1 MRDFKLR
8 RRFNEFVKNGGG
20 GGGSAGGGFVVTFE
34 QTGDW
39 QYTSDKTSGELY
51 DAINSGS
58 AVMGIEIRNGS
69 KYTCGIFAKL
79 NEDGQ
84 YVEEIQ
90 LSGNTGTGAPITAG
104 SREATTWG
112 IQD

>member
-8 RRFNEFVKNGGG
+8 RRFNKFVKNGGG
-20 GGGSAGGGFVVTFE
+20 GGAGGGFVITFE
-34 QTGDW
+34 KTGDW
-39 QYTSDKTSGELY
+39 EYTSDKTSGELY

-58 AVMGIEIRNGS
+58 AVMGIEIVYGS
-69 KYTCGIFAKL
+69 KYTCGVIALL

-84 YVEEIQ
+84 YVEQVQ
-90 LSGNTGTGAPITAG
+90 LSGASGVGGPITAS

>member
-8 RRFNEFVKNGGG
+8 RRFNKFVKNGGG
-20 GGGSAGGGFVVTFE
+20 GGAGGGFVITFE
-34 QTGDW
+34 KTGDW

-58 AVMGIEIRNGS
+58 AVMGIEI
-69 KYTCGIFAKL
+69 KYDRRVTCGIFATL

-84 YVEEIQ
+84 YVEEVQ
-90 LSGNTGTGAPITAG
+90 LSGNTGAGAPITAG